1 MSPIAYNNLVSRT
14 DASALIPEEVSKEM
28 LRVATADSAVLR
40 LFRRVPVGRN
50 QVRFPVLSALPT
62 AYFVTG
68 DTGLKQTTEVN
79 WTNKYINIEEIAA
92 IVPVPDNVVSDV
104 DVNIWDEMM
113 PYLVEAFY
121 RTFDAAVFFGT
132 NAPASWP
139 TNIAAAA
146 TAAGNTNTEGNTAVQ
161 GGFFGDYDETV
172 ALIEAD
178 GYDPTGVV
186 ANRTARAL
194 MRAARASDGQLLD
207 QNRLNGALSEID
219 GEPIVYPMRGL
230 WPTGSGAPRLFV
242 GDWSNFVAAVRQDI
256 TMKVLTEAVI
266 QDNTG
271 AIIYNLAQQDMTA
284 IRLTFRVGW
293 QVSNLINYD
302 QATEA
307 NRYPVARLNLA

>member
-1 MSPIAYNNLVSRT
+1 VAYNNLVSRT
-14 DASALIPEEVSKEM
+14 DSSALIPEEVSKEM
-28 LRVATADSAVLR
+28 LRIATADSAVLR

-79 WTNKYINIEEIAA
+79 WTNKYINMEEIAA
-92 IVPVPDNVVSDV
+92 IVPVPDNVVADV

-146 TAAGNTNTEGNTAVQ
+146 TAAGNANTEGNAATA

-186 ANRTARAL
+186 AVRTARAQL
-194 MRAARASDGQLLD
+194 RAARDSTGQALD
-207 QNRLNGALSEID
+207 SGRLNGQLSEID
-219 GEPIVYPMRGL
+219 GNPIVYPMRGL
-230 WPTGSGAPRLFV
+230 WPTGSGAARLFV
-242 GDWSNFVAAVRQDI
+242 GDWTNFVAGVRQDI

-271 AIIYNLAQQDMTA
+271 QIIYNLAQQDMTA

-293 QVSNLINYD
+293 QVANLINND
-302 QATEA
+302 QPTEA
-307 NRYPVARLNLA
+307 SRYPVARLNLA